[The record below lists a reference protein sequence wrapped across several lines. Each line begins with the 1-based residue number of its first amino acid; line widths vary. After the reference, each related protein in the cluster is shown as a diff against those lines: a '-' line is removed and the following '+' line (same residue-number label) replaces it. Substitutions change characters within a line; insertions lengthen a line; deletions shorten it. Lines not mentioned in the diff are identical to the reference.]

1 MGWGGDEAALVVA
14 IHVSRSFPHANVTEQ
29 LSGTRDRARACPPVK
44 YQPFCW
50 HWNLRWFCCCSTFFI
65 LSENFIFFIFS
76 EPDKRHIVN
85 HFEDLQ
91 GLTEDEGPQFN
102 NLVVDKNTGRV
113 YIGAVNKLYQLSPN
127 LEPTVSLFWI
137 LPRQICGLIVV
148 LLSSRFRGKLWRVC
162 SPLMGVLPTLSLY
175 PGLLGASSNN
185 CFVSLNTLSLLLHL
199 FVLFH
204 KLNPSFCCGFR
215 KVVVCNLL

>member
-1 MGWGGDEAALVVA
+1 MLGLV
-14 IHVSRSFPHANVTEQ
+14 P
-29 LSGTRDRARACPPVK
+29 AC
-44 YQPFCW
+44 QI
-50 HWNLRWFCCCSTFFI
+50 STFLLTLKSPLILLLFSIFHLVRTEFYI
-65 LSENFIFFIFS
+65 LSFS

-102 NLVVDKNTGRV
+102 NLVIDKNTGRV

-127 LEPTVSLFWI
+127 LEPTVGLNNTCMRVNCLFSLGFSAGN
-137 LPRQICGLIVV
+137 LESL
-148 LLSSRFRGKLWRVC
+148 C
-162 SPLMGVLPTLSLY
+162 SLLMGVLPTPGLCLS
-175 PGLLGASSNN
+175 LLGASSNN

>member
-1 MGWGGDEAALVVA
+1 M
-14 IHVSRSFPHANVTEQ
+14 
-29 LSGTRDRARACPPVK
+29 
-44 YQPFCW
+44 
-50 HWNLRWFCCCSTFFI
+50 
-65 LSENFIFFIFS
+65 
-76 EPDKRHIVN
+76 N

-127 LEPTVSLFWI
+127 LEPTVSLFFV
-137 LPRQICGLIVV
+137 LNNTMTVYKCTYTCGIIVVV
-148 LLSSRFRGKLWRVC
+148 LLSSGFGENCRGSVL
-162 SPLMGVLPTLSLY
+162 SPLMGLLPTLSLCLS
-175 PGLLGASSNN
+175 LLGASSNN